1 MRAALGASRP
11 RLALQAITESLLLS
25 SAGAA
30 AGILLAYL
38 GTGVLTRIIAGGR
51 EPVELRVSPDA
62 RVLGFTIAVTIFS
75 GLLFGL
81 APAWRAWRTAPAS
94 PLRDAGRAGDSALRR
109 LFGRSLVV
117 AQVALSVAL
126 LAGTGLFTG
135 HLANLYAGLGFE
147 RDHVLIVTLDPSKTG
162 YKRADLA
169 GPYRDLLE
177 RLEAIPGV
185 RSATLSG
192 MTPISGAGANRDA
205 KVEGYQPAPGE
216 LRYLPMNIVGP
227 RYFETY
233 GTPLEAGRDFRF
245 SDQGGSRVAIV
256 NRAFARHYYAG
267 GNPIGKHVLFDGDD
281 RPYEIVGMVG
291 DAKYR
296 DPGEAP
302 GRTIYL
308 NCFQD
313 GKLYSHFSIRA
324 RGAPESVAAGVRRTV
339 RETLPALR
347 VEKVTTLAEQVNA
360 AMVPERLIAMLSR
373 WFGATAALLAAVGL
387 YGLLAYSVAR
397 RTSEIG
403 VRMALG
409 ATPGDVIRNV
419 VGGAFALVI
428 AGLLAGLPA
437 ALWGKRF
444 AVALIPELRAS
455 IAASLALAVA
465 TLLAIAAVAAWA
477 PARRAARVDPAE
489 ALRRE

>member
-1 MRAALGASRP
+1 
-11 RLALQAITESLLLS
+11 
-25 SAGAA
+25 
-30 AGILLAYL
+30 
-38 GTGVLTRIIAGGR
+38 
-51 EPVELRVSPDA
+51 
-62 RVLGFTIAVTIFS
+62 
-75 GLLFGL
+75 
-81 APAWRAWRTAPAS
+81 
-94 PLRDAGRAGDSALRR
+94 
-109 LFGRSLVV
+109 
-117 AQVALSVAL
+117 
-126 LAGTGLFTG
+126 
-135 HLANLYAGLGFE
+135 
-147 RDHVLIVTLDPSKTG
+147 
-162 YKRADLA
+162 
-169 GPYRDLLE
+169 
-177 RLEAIPGV
+177 
-185 RSATLSG
+185 
-192 MTPISGAGANRDA
+192 
-205 KVEGYQPAPGE
+205 
-216 LRYLPMNIVGP
+216 
-227 RYFETY
+227 
-233 GTPLEAGRDFRF
+233 
-245 SDQGGSRVAIV
+245 
-256 NRAFARHYYAG
+256 
-267 GNPIGKHVLFDGDD
+267 
-281 RPYEIVGMVG
+281 MVG

-339 RETLPALR
+339 REALPALR